1 MPLKLLVM
9 GVAGCGKSTVA
20 ASLAR
25 ALDGLLIEGDDHHLP
40 ESQDKMRRGIALD
53 DSDRGPWLAKL
64 GALLASAPDHAVL
77 TCSSL
82 KRDYRDR
89 LRCAEPSLK
98 IVYLEISREA
108 SRARVA
114 ARPGHLFPASL
125 VDNQFLVL
133 EPPTGEPG
141 VFRSDAMEPVQAQ
154 CDAVLRWLGESET
167 ITGITG
173 DTFAVHPQ
181 AV

>member
-1 MPLKLLVM
+1 MPHKLLVM

-20 ASLAR
+20 AALAH
-25 ALDGLLIEGDDHHLP
+25 ALNGLLIEGDDHHLP
-40 ESQDKMRRGIALD
+40 ESQDKMRRGIALND
-53 DSDRGPWLAKL
+53 NDREPWLAKL
-64 GALLASAPDHAVL
+64 GALLAAAPDHAVL
-77 TCSSL
+77 TCSAL

-89 LRCAEPSLK
+89 LRRTEPSLK

-108 SRARVA
+108 SKARVA

-141 VFRSDAMEPVQAQ
+141 VFLSSAMAPVHAQ
-154 CDAVLRWLGESET
+154 CDAVLRWLEESE
-167 ITGITG
+167 ITTGTTG
-173 DTFAVHPQ
+173 DTFAAHPQ